1 MFMEGLKMIKTNEK
15 CSFCNKIL
23 LKDSFNGRIDIACP
37 DYFFGDIKTFNLHTH
52 YKKGSV

>member
-1 MFMEGLKMIKTNEK
+1 MFMEELKMIKTNEK